1 MIDFFKIASRIL
13 LIPPVIT
20 LFYDLIYEFFVKNR
34 FMIHKLSEWWVK
46 MAPDSLAGAK
56 EVFTKL
62 TSSALTT
69 KLFDLP
75 APVALAIPAMVFYVI
90 YRVIFLLQG
99 GKSGGKGGMV
109 YKSRH

>member
-1 MIDFFKIASRIL
+1 MMDFFKIASRIL

-34 FMIHKLSEWWVK
+34 FQIHRLSEWWVK
-46 MAPDSLAGAK
+46 MSPDTLSDGK

-62 TSSALTT
+62 TSSSLTQ

-75 APVALAIPAMVFYVI
+75 APVALAIPAIIFYVI